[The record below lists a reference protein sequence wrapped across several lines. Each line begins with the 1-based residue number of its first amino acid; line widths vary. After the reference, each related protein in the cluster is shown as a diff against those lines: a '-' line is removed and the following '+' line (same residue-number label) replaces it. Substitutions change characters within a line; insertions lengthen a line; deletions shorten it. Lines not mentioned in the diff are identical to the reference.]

1 MHHSVHP
8 HLRGAYLSGKHV
20 GGDAAGSSPPT
31 WGIPRSICS
40 SSGSLRF
47 IPTYVGHTVHCSF
60 AHGFISVHPH
70 LRGAYVKS
78 TREWLEDLGSSP
90 PTWGI
95 RLCFSGSNR
104 DIWFIPTYVG
114 HTLWR
119 SGRKPNSTV
128 HPHLRGAYDSTS
140 GKFTSISGSSP
151 PTWGIHGVDAFGVVL
166 VRFIPTYVGHT
177 LSRLYHPDW
186 FTVHPHLR
194 GAYRNALSA
203 PLDENGS
210 SPPTWGILNGP

>member
-1 MHHSVHP
+1 MPPVHP
-8 HLRGAYLSGKHV
+8 HLRGAYQGVSAHRV
-20 GGDAAGSSPPT
+20 GVCGSSPPT
-31 WGIPRSICS
+31 WGILFIAV
-40 SSGSLRF
+40 SLMVLSRF
-47 IPTYVGHTVHCSF
+47 IPTYVGHTISARSF
-60 AHGFISVHPH
+60 MRQRSVHPH

-95 RLCFSGSNR
+95 RTASQPYRAINR
-104 DIWFIPTYVG
+104 FIPTYVG

-177 LSRLYHPDW
+177 LPWH
-186 FTVHPHLR
+186 
-194 GAYRNALSA
+194 
-203 PLDENGS
+203 
-210 SPPTWGILNGP
+210 